1 VTIIRYVLRRTL
13 MYMPLAEQTVRA
25 LGRERELDAE
35 AERRRRQLIEI
46 RRWQRKAEKANLRV
60 RLALRDVR

>member
-1 VTIIRYVLRRTL
+1 

-46 RRWQRKAEKANLRV
+46 RRWQRKADKANLRV